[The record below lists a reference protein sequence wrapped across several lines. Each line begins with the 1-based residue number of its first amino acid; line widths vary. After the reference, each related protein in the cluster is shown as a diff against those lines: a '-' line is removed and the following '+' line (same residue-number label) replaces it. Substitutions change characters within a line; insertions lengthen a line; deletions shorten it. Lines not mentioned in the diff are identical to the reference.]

1 MPEVSYALF
10 YPARVLCLDPS
21 SPSLSPG
28 SVSSSSVSQAV
39 NSSRQD
45 LDFLSFPSFYPCSES
60 SPRTEPKAPFGLGS
74 VAGLF
79 QEEKM
84 NLRQKKKI
92 PEKFFYG
99 HFLRVN
105 NIADVR
111 REASEKTHPLRWWD
125 VRTGRDV

>member
-39 NSSRQD
+39 SSSRRD

-60 SPRTEPKAPFGLGS
+60 SPRTEPKAPFNLCT
-74 VAGLF
+74 VAGQRLF

-84 NLRQKKKI
+84 TLCQKKEFQKS
-92 PEKFFYG
+92 FFMG
-99 HFLRVN
+99 IFL
-105 NIADVR
+105 
-111 REASEKTHPLRWWD
+111 
-125 VRTGRDV
+125 G